1 MINMG
6 NRVCEV
12 LGIKYPIIQ
21 GAMAWTSMAPL
32 VAAVSEAGGLGV
44 LGSGFMPKEVI
55 IGQAQAVR
63 SMTDK
68 PFAANLFLDP
78 GPQLEIGTEA
88 IIEGKIPVVYI
99 DSLNLLDYDMAKEY
113 YGRFHAAGCKIIAK
127 INYLEDALVA
137 EKAGADV
144 IITKGMEGGGHCTK
158 VSARVLLAEV
168 TEAVTSIPVVASGGI
183 GIPRQ
188 AAACTVLGAEGIEMG
203 TAFMATNECPV
214 HINVKQAI
222 VNAIDRDIV
231 ACGAST
237 GEPSWQ
243 IRNKLADRLLKIEAE
258 HPMAEAAELVRKN
271 AEGSLRIASMEGEVE
286 ENGAVLGGQ
295 VVGLIHSIKPVKELV
310 VDFCDEWQE
319 WLKKSYQLF

>member
-1 MINMG
+1 MA
-6 NRVCEV
+6 NRVCET
-12 LGIKYPIIQ
+12 LGIEYPVIQ

-55 IGQAQAVR
+55 LGQVAAVR
-63 SMTDK
+63 SMTGK

-88 IIEGKIPVVYI
+88 IIEGKVPVAYI
-99 DSLNLLDYDMAKEY
+99 DSLNLLDYDLAKEY
-113 YGRFHAAGCKIIAK
+113 YAKFHAAGAKVIAK

-158 VSARVLLAEV
+158 ISARVLLAEV
-168 TEAVTSIPVVASGGI
+168 TGNITSIPVVASGGI
-183 GIPRQ
+183 ATPRQ

-203 TAFMATNECPV
+203 TAFMASEECPI
-214 HINVKQAI
+214 HPNVKQAI
-222 VNAIDRDIV
+222 VKAIDRDIV

-243 IRNKLADRLLKIEAE
+243 IRNKLADRLLQIEAE
-258 HPMAEAAELVRKN
+258 KPWSEAADIIREVS
-271 AEGSLRIASMEGEVE
+271 AGSLRIASMEGEVE

-295 VVGLIHSIKPVKELV
+295 VVGLIHNVKPVKELV
-310 VDFCDEWQE
+310 VDFCAEWQE
-319 WLKKSYQLF
+319 WLKKSYKLF

>member
-1 MINMG
+1 MA

-12 LGIKYPIIQ
+12 LGIEYPVIQ
-21 GAMAWTSMAPL
+21 GGMAWTSMAPL
-32 VAAVSEAGGLGV
+32 VAAVSKAGGLGV

-55 IGQAQAVR
+55 MGQAHAVR
-63 SMTDK
+63 EITDK

-88 IIEGKIPVVYI
+88 IIESKIPVVYI
-99 DSLNLLDYDMAKEY
+99 DSLNLLDYDMAKDY
-113 YGRFHAAGCKIIAK
+113 YGRFHAAGCKVVAK
-127 INYLEDALVA
+127 INYLEDAIVA

-168 TEAVTSIPVVASGGI
+168 TEKITSIPIVASGGI
-183 GIPRQ
+183 GTPRQ
-188 AAACTVLGAEGIEMG
+188 AAACTVLGAEGVEMG
-203 TAFMATNECPV
+203 TAFMASVECPV
-214 HINVKQAI
+214 HPNVKEAI
-222 VNAIDRDIV
+222 VKATDRDVV

-243 IRNKLADRLLKIEAE
+243 IRNKLAERLLKIEAE
-258 HPMAEAAELVRKN
+258 HTDVEAAELVRKS
-271 AEGSLRIASMEGEVE
+271 AEGSLRIASLEGEVE
-286 ENGAVLGGQ
+286 ENGAVMGGQ

>member
-1 MINMG
+1 MA

-12 LGIKYPIIQ
+12 LGIEYPIIQ

-32 VAAVSEAGGLGV
+32 VAAVSESGGLGV
-44 LGSGFMPKEVI
+44 LGSGFMPKELI
-55 IGQAQAVR
+55 LGQAQAVR
-63 SMTDK
+63 AITDK

-88 IIEGKIPVVYI
+88 IIEGKIPAVYI

-113 YGRFHAAGCKIIAK
+113 YDRFHAAGCKVIAK

-144 IITKGMEGGGHCTK
+144 IITKGVEGGGHCTK
-158 VSARVLLAEV
+158 VSTLVLLAEV
-168 TEAVTSIPVVASGGI
+168 TEAVTSVPIVASGGI

-203 TAFMATNECPV
+203 TSFIASNECPV
-214 HINVKQAI
+214 HPNVKEAV

-243 IRNKLADRLLKIEAE
+243 IRNKLAERLLKIEE
-258 HPMAEAAELVRKN
+258 EYPKEEAAELVRKES
-271 AEGSLRIASMEGEVE
+271 EGSLRIASMDGEVE
-286 ENGAVLGGQ
+286 ENGAVMAGQ

-319 WLKKSYQLF
+319 WLKKTYQLF